1 MLSQNVGGEPD
12 NSDNIYSSF
21 GLLVYLSI
29 MTLLSWYSF
38 VVYKWNHS
46 RLSNIPG
53 MSLLYM
59 HIETESSLPNAY
71 QNTFLET
78 KRSQQVKFRLE
89 VMDMFVNYISSN
101 VEFSSYPKLHVHMFN
116 NEWHRQHYQIVLG
129 VFGTCS
135 HCLPPTWWT
144 FIFTSVFFW
153 FSMTLSTFNMVIY
166 VLKVNGFM
174 LVVGPSP

>member
-1 MLSQNVGGEPD
+1 MSIFGIINSYNYTVTCLMSRIRDMGIACKEPFNLFLRSDSKGSNCWNLLLSLFLFLTVYPGNMCAFSLIVSASEERNMAVLHLSQPA
-12 NSDNIYSSF
+12 SF

-71 QNTFLET
+71 
-78 KRSQQVKFRLE
+78 
-89 VMDMFVNYISSN
+89 
-101 VEFSSYPKLHVHMFN
+101 
-116 NEWHRQHYQIVLG
+116 
-129 VFGTCS
+129 
-135 HCLPPTWWT
+135 
-144 FIFTSVFFW
+144 
-153 FSMTLSTFNMVIY
+153 
-166 VLKVNGFM
+166 
-174 LVVGPSP
+174 